1 MSIPHAQSTVDAAE
15 IGNFEAMAAEWWDP
29 RGRLRPLHD
38 LNPVRLE
45 FIKREICGR
54 FGRDMRDA
62 RALDGLSILDIG
74 CGGGL
79 LTEPLARMGAEMV
92 GADAGAANIA
102 AAKAH
107 AETQGL
113 SIDYRATTAEALAA
127 EGATFDVVVAMEI
140 VEHVADLPLFLRE
153 VAKMVKPGGLL
164 FLATMNR
171 TLKSFA
177 LAIVGAEYLLRWL
190 PIGTHTWSKF
200 LTPKELER
208 AVEATGLGVLDAC
221 GMVFDPLR
229 GRWSLQANDLDVNY
243 LMVAERAT

>member
-45 FIKREICGR
+45 FIKREICSR

-62 RALDGLSILDIG
+62 RALDGLAILDIG

-79 LTEPLARMGAEMV
+79 LTEPLARMGAAMV

-102 AAKAH
+102 AAEAH
-107 AETQGL
+107 AATQGL

-190 PIGTHTWSKF
+190 PIGTHDWKKF

-229 GRWSLQANDLDVNY
+229 GRWSLAAGDLDVNY
-243 LMVAERAT
+243 LMVAEKAV